1 MSRKFRNNA
10 LKIAVVLIIILSFYF
25 LDFSGRTPLTGKYI
39 SQIFTGLTHPDW
51 SFVYQKGSNEDLLS
65 LMWETIMIALY
76 GTGLGTLLSIPF
88 ILLASSAIWGKF
100 TIVPKIGKFILNIM
114 RAIPTIIYAILFVRV
129 VGPGPFAG
137 GLAIGTQLVGMLGKL
152 ISNAMDNV
160 DNTPIE
166 ALNSV
171 GASKFQTFQYAHLPQ
186 ITSISVSH
194 ILNHFEISVRSA
206 TILGLVGAGGIGAPI
221 IFALQSRDWGK
232 VSIILIAIII
242 VVLIIDAL
250 GTFIRKKLA

>member
-1 MSRKFRNNA
+1 
-10 LKIAVVLIIILSFYF
+10 
-25 LDFSGRTPLTGKYI
+25 
-39 SQIFTGLTHPDW
+39 
-51 SFVYQKGSNEDLLS
+51 
-65 LMWETIMIALY
+65 
-76 GTGLGTLLSIPF
+76 
-88 ILLASSAIWGKF
+88 
-100 TIVPKIGKFILNIM
+100 M